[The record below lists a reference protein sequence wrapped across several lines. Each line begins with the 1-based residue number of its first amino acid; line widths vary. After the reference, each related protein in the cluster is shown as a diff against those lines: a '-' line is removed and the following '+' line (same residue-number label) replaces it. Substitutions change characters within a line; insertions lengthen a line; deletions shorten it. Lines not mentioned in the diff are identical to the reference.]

1 MHSSRGMSLIEA
13 LVWITIFTFAM
24 GAISTSILY
33 FYRHNRYTLEEAFA
47 VTSAQQGIDTSV
59 ALIRAG
65 AYSAQGAFPIV
76 SIAANDF
83 VFYAD
88 ANGDGRVDRVHFYLQ
103 GTKLMRGVKEASG
116 NPPDYT
122 GSEVATTMAQYV
134 RNTEQGVSTF
144 RYYDALGTEIVN
156 YANWSSVR
164 SVKVTLVVNVN
175 TTLAPNQLSLYST
188 AAIRNLIGR

>member
-1 MHSSRGMSLIEA
+1 MTLIEA
-13 LVWITIFTFAM
+13 LVWITIFIFAV
-24 GAISTSILY
+24 GTISSSIIY
-33 FYRHNRYTLEEAFA
+33 FYRSNRYTLEEAYA
-47 VTSAQQGIDTSV
+47 VASAQDGIAATV
-59 ALIRAG
+59 ANIRAG

-88 ANGDGRVDRVHFYLQ
+88 VDGDSLVDRVHFYLQ
-103 GTKLMRGVKEASG
+103 GTNLMRGVKEATG
-116 NPPDYT
+116 NPLDYA
-122 GSEVATTMAQYV
+122 GSETPTIIAQHV
-134 RNTEQGVSTF
+134 RNTDQGVATF
-144 RYYDALGTEIVN
+144 RYYDALGAEIVN

-175 TTLAPNQLSLYST
+175 TVSSPNPLTLYST